1 MADAATSGAARTNT
15 FPRRGRYGVDA
26 PAALIWFAVV
36 TTGLAIWG
44 FGWHALP
51 GEVWAPI
58 TAVIGLCFLHTTKR
72 GKFLVWRDVLDELQL
87 RGDERVL
94 DLGCGR
100 GAILLMAAERLT
112 TGRAIGVDIW
122 SRKDQSGNAQAVT
135 ESNARAEG
143 VADRV
148 ELHTADM
155 TALPFPDASIDVII
169 SNVAIHN
176 IPSKAGR
183 AKAIDEAFRVLKPGG
198 RLRITDIMKTRE
210 YRDRL
215 TALGATPL
223 TTRGV
228 GWRMW
233 WGGPWMSSSLVA
245 GQKH

>member
-1 MADAATSGAARTNT
+1 MAAQLSARRKGA
-15 FPRRGRYGVDA
+15 YGFDA
-26 PAALIWFAVV
+26 PAALIWFSVMTVLLGVWGVV
-36 TTGLAIWG
+36 WHVRAGL
-44 FGWHALP
+44 
-51 GEVWAPI
+51 VWAPL
-58 TAVIGLCFLHTTKR
+58 TALFGLCFLHTTKR
-72 GKFLVWRDVLDELQL
+72 GKFLVWRDVVDELHL

-100 GAILLMAAERLT
+100 GAILLMAAECLT
-112 TGRAIGVDIW
+112 TGRAVGVDIW

-135 ESNARAEG
+135 EANALSEG
-143 VADRV
+143 VRDRV

-155 TALPFPDASIDVII
+155 TSLPFPDASVDAII

-183 AKAIDEAFRVLKPGG
+183 VKAIDEAFRVLKPGG

-215 TALGATPL
+215 TALGAVHL

-233 WGGPWMSSSLVA
+233 WGGPWMATTLVA
-245 GQKH
+245 AQKPA